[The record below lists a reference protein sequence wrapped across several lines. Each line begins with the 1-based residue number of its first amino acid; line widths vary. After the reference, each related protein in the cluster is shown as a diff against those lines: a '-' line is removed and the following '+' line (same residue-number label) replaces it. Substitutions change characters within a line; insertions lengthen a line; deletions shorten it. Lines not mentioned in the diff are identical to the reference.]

1 MRARCAITRRRAG
14 SSKER
19 IVAVIDHV
27 DAATLVQEA
36 DLGGRRPSGPVA
48 RVIAWTCVA
57 WSLLQLWYS
66 SPLPFIV
73 NAFVLNSTEMRSL
86 HLGFGLFLAYL
97 VFPFAKRSPR
107 DRIPTQ
113 DWLLAAGAAFCAAYL
128 FLFYREISN
137 RPGEPTML
145 DTVSAIIGMLLLLEA
160 TRRVVGPPLA
170 IIAILMLG
178 YAFAGPHM
186 PDVIAHKGIS
196 ISKAVSHYWLTTE
209 GVFGVALGVS
219 ASYIF
224 LFVLFGALL
233 EKAGAGNYFI
243 KVAFSLL
250 GHMRGGPAK
259 AAVVSSGLM
268 GMISG
273 SSVANVVTCGTFT
286 IPLMKRVGYSAEK
299 AGAIEV
305 AAGVDGQIMPPVMGA
320 AAFLMAEYVGVPY
333 SEIVKNAFLPA
344 IISYIALFYIVHL
357 EACKAGISGLPRPA
371 NFSGWRRLAGVLMTV
386 AGIVVVANVVYY
398 ALAWLKPLLGSAA
411 SWVIAGLIAVVYV
424 LLVRQVAAEPDLTIE
439 DPTAPVLALPPVKQ
453 TLLAGLHFLLP
464 VIVLVWALLVE
475 ELSPGLSAF
484 YAAIL
489 LIVILVTQRPLLA
502 FFRRQPVT
510 SMICRAGF
518 ADLMDGL
525 ERGARNMIGIA
536 VATAAAGIVV
546 GTVSVTGLGLVM
558 TEFVET
564 VSAGNIIAMLFLV
577 AFICLVLGMGMPTT
591 ASYIVVSTLMAPVVV
606 ELGAQAG
613 LIVPLVAIHMFVF
626 YFGLMADVT
635 PPVGLASFAAAAIS
649 RADPIRTG
657 ITAFL
662 YSIRTGILPFMFIF
676 NPQLL
681 LIDIASWSQLILIVA
696 AAITAMLAFAAGTQ
710 GWLLTRNRSYES
722 ALLLLVTFTLL
733 RPGFW
738 LDLALP
744 RYDVLPP
751 QALMQQADTAPPGAG
766 LRVRIAGTTL
776 EGRRVRKSVLLPLAA
791 GDSGAQRIAGAGLR
805 VMALPTGLQIMSV
818 ALHSP
823 ADKAGFEQSFMV
835 TGIETER
842 PRPAKEWL
850 FLPAVMILI
859 FIILAHR
866 RRMARPTS
874 PRSAR

>member
-1 MRARCAITRRRAG
+1 VTR
-14 SSKER
+14 
-19 IVAVIDHV
+19 DV
-27 DAATLVQEA
+27 DAAALVQET
-36 DLGGRRPSGPVA
+36 DLGGRTPSGVSA
-48 RVIAWTCVA
+48 RIIAWTCLA
-57 WSLLQLWYS
+57 WSLVQLWYA
-66 SPLPFIV
+66 SPLPFIFNV
-73 NAFVLNSTEMRSL
+73 FVLNSTEMRSL

-97 VFPFAKRSPR
+97 AFPFAKRSPR
-107 DRIPTQ
+107 DRIPLQ
-113 DWLLAAGAAFCAAYL
+113 DWVLAAVAAFCGAYL
-128 FLFYREISN
+128 FLFYREIAT

-145 DTVSAIIGMLLLLEA
+145 DIVSAVVGMLLLLEA

-170 IIAILMLG
+170 IIAILMLA
-178 YAFAGPHM
+178 YAFAGPYM
-186 PDVIAHKGIS
+186 PDVIAHKGVS
-196 ISKAVSHYWLTTE
+196 LSKAVSHYWLTTE
-209 GVFGVALGVS
+209 GVFGVAVGVS

-224 LFVLFGALL
+224 LFVLFGSLL

-243 KVAFSLL
+243 KVAFALL

-286 IPLMKRVGYSAEK
+286 IPLMKRVGYPAQK

-357 EACKAGISGLPRPA
+357 EACKAGIAGIPRSEHV
-371 NFSGWRRLAGVLMTV
+371 SGWRRLVSVLMTI
-386 AGIVVVANVVYY
+386 AGVVIVANVVYY
-398 ALAWLKPLLGSAA
+398 ALGWLKPLLGSGAT
-411 SWVIAGLIAVVYV
+411 WVVVALIAVTYV
-424 LLVRQVAAEPDLTIE
+424 LVVRQVAAEPDLTVD
-439 DPTAPVLALPPVKQ
+439 DPNAPVLSLPPLKE

-464 VIVLVWALLVE
+464 VVVLVWALLVE
-475 ELSPGLSAF
+475 DLSPALSAF
-484 YAAIL
+484 YATLLLIAIL
-489 LIVILVTQRPLLA
+489 LTQKPLLA
-502 FFRRQPVT
+502 FFRGQAVT
-510 SMICRAGF
+510 ALILRAG
-518 ADLMDGL
+518 ADDLIDGL

-536 VATAAAGIVV
+536 LATAAAGIVV

-564 VSAGNIIAMLFLV
+564 VSAGNIIAMLLLV

-606 ELGAQAG
+606 ELGAQSG
-613 LIVPLVAIHMFVF
+613 LVVPLVAVHMFVF

-657 ITAFL
+657 GTAFW
-662 YSIRTGILPFMFIF
+662 YSSRTAILPFMFIF

-681 LIDIASWSQLILIVA
+681 MIGVDGWFHLIVIIVA
-696 AAITAMLAFAAGTQ
+696 AVLAMLAFAAGTQ
-710 GWLLTRNRSYES
+710 GWFLARNRWYES
-722 ALLLLVTFTLL
+722 IALLLVTFTLL

-738 LDLALP
+738 VDLAFS
-744 RYDVLPP
+744 RYAVQPP
-751 QALMQQADTAPPGAG
+751 QSLIERAAVVPPGGA
-766 LRVRIAGTTL
+766 LRVRIEGTTL
-776 EGRRVRKSVLLPLAA
+776 EGKDVRKTVRLPLADK
-791 GDSGAQRIAGAGLR
+791 GSGLQRMAGAGLQ
-805 VMALPTGLQIMSV
+805 VLSSPSGVQVMSV
-818 ALHSP
+818 ALNSP
-823 ADKAGFEQSFMV
+823 ADKAGFEQGFKV
-835 TGIETER
+835 TGIETEV

-850 FLPAVMILI
+850 FIPALAI
-859 FIILAHR
+859 FGVVALLQR
-866 RRMARPTS
+866 RRAA
-874 PRSAR
+874 SASTVAAAAD

>member
-1 MRARCAITRRRAG
+1 MIREADDA
-14 SSKER
+14 
-19 IVAVIDHV
+19 
-27 DAATLVQEA
+27 DAAAAALVQES
-36 DLGGRRPSGPVA
+36 DLGGRMPTGIAA
-48 RVIAWTCVA
+48 RVVAWTCLA
-57 WSLLQLWYS
+57 WSLLQLWYA
-66 SPLPFIV
+66 SPLPFTF

-97 VFPFAKRSPR
+97 AFPFAKRSPR
-107 DRIPTQ
+107 DRIPLQ
-113 DWLLAAGAAFCAAYL
+113 DWILAGAAAFCGAYL
-128 FLFYREISN
+128 FLFYREIST
-137 RPGEPTML
+137 RPGQPTTF
-145 DTVSAIIGMLLLLEA
+145 DIATAVVGMILLLEA

-170 IIAILMLG
+170 IIAILMLV

-196 ISKAVSHYWLTTE
+196 LSKAVSHFWLTTE

-224 LFVLFGALL
+224 LFVLFGSLL

-243 KVAFSLL
+243 KVAFALL
-250 GHMRGGPAK
+250 GHLRGGPAK

-357 EACKAGISGLPRPA
+357 EACKAGIAGIAPRVGVSP
-371 NFSGWRRLAGVLMTV
+371 WRRLAGVLMTL
-386 AGIVVVANVVYY
+386 AGIIIVGNLVYY
-398 ALAWLKPLLGSAA
+398 GLGWIKPLLGAA
-411 SWVIAGLIAVVYV
+411 TSWVILVALALAYV
-424 LLVRQVAAEPDLTIE
+424 LVVRQVAREPDLAVD
-439 DPTAPVLALPPVKQ
+439 DPNAPVLELPPLKE
-453 TLLAGLHFLLP
+453 TLLAGLHFILP
-464 VIVLVWALLVE
+464 IFVLVWALLVE

-484 YAAIL
+484 YATVFLMAIL
-489 LIVILVTQRPLLA
+489 LTQKPLLA
-502 FFRRQPVT
+502 FFRNRSPDAAVF
-510 SMICRAGF
+510 REGF
-518 ADLMDGL
+518 ADLVDGL

-536 VATAAAGIVV
+536 LATAAAGIIV
-546 GTVSVTGLGLVM
+546 GTVTVTGLGLVM
-558 TEFVET
+558 TAFVET
-564 VSAGNIIAMLFLV
+564 VSGGNIIGMLLLV
-577 AFICLVLGMGMPTT
+577 AFVCLILGMGMPTT

-606 ELGAQAG
+606 ELGAQSG
-613 LIVPLVAIHMFVF
+613 LVVPLVAVHMFVF

-657 ITAFL
+657 ITAFW
-662 YSIRTGILPFMFIF
+662 YSSRTAILPFMFIF

-681 LIDIASWSQLILIVA
+681 MIGIDSWWQFVIVVG
-696 AAITAMLAFAAGTQ
+696 AAIAAMLAFAAGSQ
-710 GWLLTRNRSYES
+710 GWFLTRSRWWES
-722 ALLLLVTFTLL
+722 ALLLLITFTLL

-744 RYDVLPP
+744 RFDVAPGTSIV
-751 QALMQQADTAPPGAG
+751 ALAEAARPGAA
-766 LRVRIAGTTL
+766 LRVRIEGTTL
-776 EGRRVRKSVLLPLAA
+776 EGKEVRKTVRLPLADK
-791 GDSGAQRIAGAGLR
+791 GTGPERIAGAGLR
-805 VMALPTGLQIMSV
+805 VLALPTGTQVLSV
-818 ALHSP
+818 KLNSP
-823 ADKAGFEQSFMV
+823 ADKAGFEQGFKV

-842 PRPAKEWL
+842 DRLAKEWL
-850 FLPAVMILI
+850 FVPAALLLALI
-859 FIILAHR
+859 MFLQR
-866 RRMARPTS
+866 RRAASVPAGTA
-874 PRSAR
+874 PAAAAG